1 MTNREHLIGESD
13 LIWLKTSIRKRDDI
27 RYWKNSDWEEVEY
40 DSDVTWVIYPNNCLD
55 ISQSLLRMPPDDSL
69 GRYKRNDPIL
79 QSLDEEEGQCVPP
92 MIIEKIVTHYFDE
105 EFGLG
110 TCKYKECKHEEDT
123 FHFIV
128 VDEGIKFKDSKLLK
142 SKKMEQMIVKSCEI
156 TDSMT
161 LMMFYPV
168 DLKSDTIQYFFM
180 NQVSWILVDWETETV
195 KSVSPVVYPIGIREN
210 VDFTFTVKR
219 RKSKNFLKRICPLIY
234 RGDFNGGYSDAFL
247 FHAGMENELTND
259 EIMFRAHSPTR
270 ISDMVNF
277 EHPIICSYRPFP
289 SNPDLF
295 QVKLLLTKTGNPSK
309 VDNMFG
315 FVFKIVEEFTESRK
329 KLKESLEN
337 KNFTDCFIVNKW

>member
-1 MTNREHLIGESD
+1 MPKHNSTRNLKENSHFEQVYFIQSNQHVDRYFCIHCYCELFPELDPSTYCCEDCMSDTLSCPISFEPFSLILLENDSEQMSSKPLGPHFEFHADMREPIPQNFTPQYLVMNNRGHTQLLNLTNREHFIGESD

-110 TCKYKECKHEEDT
+110 TCNFKECKHEEDAS
-123 FHFIV
+123 HFLV
-128 VDEGIKFKDSKLLK
+128 VDEGVMFKDSKLLK

-168 DLKSDTIQYFFM
+168 D
-180 NQVSWILVDWETETV
+180 
-195 KSVSPVVYPIGIREN
+195 
-210 VDFTFTVKR
+210 
-219 RKSKNFLKRICPLIY
+219 
-234 RGDFNGGYSDAFL
+234 
-247 FHAGMENELTND
+247 
-259 EIMFRAHSPTR
+259 
-270 ISDMVNF
+270 
-277 EHPIICSYRPFP
+277 
-289 SNPDLF
+289 
-295 QVKLLLTKTGNPSK
+295 
-309 VDNMFG
+309 
-315 FVFKIVEEFTESRK
+315 
-329 KLKESLEN
+329 
-337 KNFTDCFIVNKW
+337 